1 MNNKNIFKYLIIIAI
16 VVLVI
21 VATVLIILNTK
32 VKNPNIQED
41 VGEED
46 LPELEIDESIEK
58 IDQINTFSM
67 VEKIVNSN
75 IDSNTTF
82 FATEIYFQEIDVVLA
97 YRLYVFGE
105 IFDIGNQSYQNVFFA
120 IDFDEESSNYKITQK
135 KLDIEQSEYEQ
146 IAKSGAQKYLI
157 TDNYNGEFLQED
169 ISDNL
174 VVKRYFDYYK
184 MLMITNPEKAY
195 SLLDDEYKKI
205 KFENYN
211 NFYTYINN
219 KIAQIKAMELFGL
232 NIHFPVTDPTW
243 IFFLVLIIIL
253 FAPMILGR
261 LRIPH
266 IIGMILAGV
275 LVGKYGFNIL
285 ERDSSFELFG
295 KVGLYYIM
303 FLAGLE
309 MDMDDFK
316 KNKTKGLVFGLFTFL
331 IPMALGIW
339 SSMSLLDYGLVTSI
353 LLASMYASHTLIA
366 YPIISRYGL
375 SRQRTVSI
383 TIGGT
388 AVTVVLALM
397 VLAVIGGMYKGEDV
411 GGLFWAILLGKVL
424 ALFGLIIF
432 LMPRISRWFFRTYED
447 AVMQFVFVLAMVFL
461 GGGLMELVGM
471 EGILGAF
478 LAGLVLN
485 RFVPHVSPL
494 MNRLEFVGNALFIP
508 YFLIG
513 VGMII
518 DVRCLFTQGEAL
530 KVAVVMTVVATF
542 SKWLAAWIT
551 QKIYGMQKVER
562 SLIFGLSNAQA
573 AATLA
578 AVLIGHEIIMENG
591 ERLLNDD
598 VLNGTVVMIL
608 FTCIISSVATERA
621 ARRMVT
627 QENLTGNDD
636 KNNKEQER
644 ILIPVAN
651 PDTIEGLVGMALM
664 MRHPKQKEPL
674 VALSVINDNNASE
687 TKELIGKRNLE
698 RTAMVAAA
706 ADASVKTVLRYDLNI
721 AQGIIHTLKEY
732 AVTDVVIGLHRKTNL
747 MDSFF
752 GTMTENLLK
761 GTHRQIMIAKLLMPV
776 NTLRRIVVAVPEK
789 AEYEVGFMKWVV
801 QLCRMGKLL
810 GCRVHFFATEDTLR
824 HLRAVVEKQE
834 ANTFTEFSV
843 LEEWD
848 DLLLLTGQV
857 NFDHLFVVVSARKGS
872 ISYQTSFE
880 RLPSQVSKYFADA
893 SLLIIY
899 PDQLGDPQEIVSF
912 SDPRGQ
918 SETRMYDNVGKWFYK
933 WFKKG
938 DERN

>member
-1 MNNKNIFKYLIIIAI
+1 
-16 VVLVI
+16 
-21 VATVLIILNTK
+21 
-32 VKNPNIQED
+32 
-41 VGEED
+41 
-46 LPELEIDESIEK
+46 
-58 IDQINTFSM
+58 
-67 VEKIVNSN
+67 
-75 IDSNTTF
+75 
-82 FATEIYFQEIDVVLA
+82 
-97 YRLYVFGE
+97 
-105 IFDIGNQSYQNVFFA
+105 
-120 IDFDEESSNYKITQK
+120 
-135 KLDIEQSEYEQ
+135 
-146 IAKSGAQKYLI
+146 
-157 TDNYNGEFLQED
+157 
-169 ISDNL
+169 
-174 VVKRYFDYYK
+174 
-184 MLMITNPEKAY
+184 
-195 SLLDDEYKKI
+195 
-205 KFENYN
+205 
-211 NFYTYINN
+211 
-219 KIAQIKAMELFGL
+219 MELFDL

-275 LVGKYGFNIL
+275 VVGKYGFNIL

-316 KNKTKGLVFGLFTFL
+316 KNRTKGLVFGMFTFL
-331 IPMALGIW
+331 IPMGLGIW
-339 SSMSLLDYGLVTSI
+339 SSMGMLGYGFLTSV

-397 VLAVIGGMYKGEDV
+397 VLAVIGGMYKGEEV
-411 GGLFWAILLGKVL
+411 GGLFWALLVAKVVL
-424 ALFGLIIF
+424 LFGLIIF

-518 DVRCLFTQGEAL
+518 DVRCLFTEGEAL
-530 KVAVVMTVVATF
+530 KVALVMTVVATF

-551 QKIYGMQKVER
+551 QKIYGMKRVER

-578 AVLIGHEIIMENG
+578 AVLIGHGIIMENG

-608 FTCIISSVATERA
+608 FTCIISSVVTERA
-621 ARRMVT
+621 ARKMVT
-627 QENLTGNDD
+627 QENLTEGGEG
-636 KNNKEQER
+636 KEQER

-651 PDTIEGLVGMALM
+651 PETIEGLVGMALM
-664 MRHPKQKEPL
+664 MRHPKQKESL
-674 VALSVINDNNASE
+674 VALSVINDNNTSE

-721 AQGIIHTLKEY
+721 AQGIIHTQKEH
-732 AVTDVVIGLHRKTNL
+732 AVTDIVIGLHRKTNL

-761 GTHRQIMIAKLLMPV
+761 GTNRQIMIAKLLMPV
-776 NTLRRIVVAVPEK
+776 NTLRRIVVAVPDK
-789 AEYEVGFMKWVV
+789 AEYEKGFLKWMT
-801 QLCRMGKLL
+801 QLCRMGKQL
-810 GCRVHFFATEDTLR
+810 GCRVHFFATEDTLK
-824 HLRAVVEKQE
+824 HLRALTEKQE
-834 ANTFTEFSV
+834 ANTFTEFSL

-857 NFDHLFVVVSARKGS
+857 NYDHLFVVVSSRKGS
-872 ISYQTSFE
+872 ISYQPSFE
-880 RLPSQVSKYFADA
+880 RLPSQISKYFANN
-893 SLLIIY
+893 SLLIVY
-899 PDQLGDPQEIVSF
+899 PDQLGDDPQEIVSF

-918 SETRMYDNVGKWFYK
+918 SETRVYDNVGKWFYK

>member
-1 MNNKNIFKYLIIIAI
+1 
-16 VVLVI
+16 
-21 VATVLIILNTK
+21 
-32 VKNPNIQED
+32 
-41 VGEED
+41 
-46 LPELEIDESIEK
+46 
-58 IDQINTFSM
+58 
-67 VEKIVNSN
+67 
-75 IDSNTTF
+75 
-82 FATEIYFQEIDVVLA
+82 
-97 YRLYVFGE
+97 
-105 IFDIGNQSYQNVFFA
+105 
-120 IDFDEESSNYKITQK
+120 
-135 KLDIEQSEYEQ
+135 
-146 IAKSGAQKYLI
+146 
-157 TDNYNGEFLQED
+157 
-169 ISDNL
+169 
-174 VVKRYFDYYK
+174 
-184 MLMITNPEKAY
+184 
-195 SLLDDEYKKI
+195 
-205 KFENYN
+205 
-211 NFYTYINN
+211 
-219 KIAQIKAMELFGL
+219 MELFDL

-275 LVGKYGFNIL
+275 VVGKYGFNIL

-316 KNKTKGLVFGLFTFL
+316 KNRTKGLIFGMFTFL
-331 IPMALGIW
+331 IPMGLGIW
-339 SSMSLLDYGLVTSI
+339 SSMSMLDYGFLTSV

-411 GGLFWAILLGKVL
+411 GGLFWVLLVAKVVL
-424 ALFGLIIF
+424 LFGLIIF

-447 AVMQFVFVLAMVFL
+447 AVMQFIFVLAMVFL

-518 DVRCLFTQGEAL
+518 DVRCLFTEGEAL

-551 QKIYGMQKVER
+551 QKIYGMKKVEG

-578 AVLIGHEIIMENG
+578 AVLIGHGIIMENG

-608 FTCIISSVATERA
+608 FTCIISSVVTERA
-621 ARRMVT
+621 ARKMVT
-627 QENLTGNDD
+627 QENLMEGSEG
-636 KNNKEQER
+636 KEQER

-651 PDTIEGLVGMALM
+651 PETIEGLVGMALM
-664 MRHPKQKEPL
+664 MRHPKQKESL
-674 VALSVINDNNASE
+674 VALSVINDNNTSE

-698 RTAMVAAA
+698 RTAMIAAA

-721 AQGIIHTLKEY
+721 AQGIIHTQKEY
-732 AVTDVVIGLHRKTNL
+732 AVTDIVIGLHRKTNL

-761 GTHRQIMIAKLLMPV
+761 GTNRQIMIAKLLMPV
-776 NTLRRIVVAVPEK
+776 NTLRRIVVAVPDK
-789 AEYEVGFMKWVV
+789 AEYEKGFLKWMT
-801 QLCRMGKLL
+801 QLCRMGKQL
-810 GCRVHFFATEDTLR
+810 GCRVHFFATEDTLK
-824 HLRAVVEKQE
+824 HLRALTEKQE
-834 ANTFTEFSV
+834 ANTFTEFSL

-857 NFDHLFVVVSARKGS
+857 NYDHLFVVVSSRKGS

-880 RLPSQVSKYFADA
+880 RLPSQISKYFANN
-893 SLLIIY
+893 SLLIVY
-899 PDQLGDPQEIVSF
+899 PDQLGDDPQEIVSF

-918 SETRMYDNVGKWFYK
+918 SETRVYDNVGKWFYK
-933 WFKKG
+933 WFMKG

>member
-1 MNNKNIFKYLIIIAI
+1 
-16 VVLVI
+16 
-21 VATVLIILNTK
+21 
-32 VKNPNIQED
+32 
-41 VGEED
+41 
-46 LPELEIDESIEK
+46 
-58 IDQINTFSM
+58 
-67 VEKIVNSN
+67 
-75 IDSNTTF
+75 
-82 FATEIYFQEIDVVLA
+82 
-97 YRLYVFGE
+97 
-105 IFDIGNQSYQNVFFA
+105 
-120 IDFDEESSNYKITQK
+120 
-135 KLDIEQSEYEQ
+135 
-146 IAKSGAQKYLI
+146 
-157 TDNYNGEFLQED
+157 
-169 ISDNL
+169 
-174 VVKRYFDYYK
+174 
-184 MLMITNPEKAY
+184 
-195 SLLDDEYKKI
+195 
-205 KFENYN
+205 
-211 NFYTYINN
+211 
-219 KIAQIKAMELFGL
+219 MELFDL

-275 LVGKYGFNIL
+275 VVGKYGFNIL

-316 KNKTKGLVFGLFTFL
+316 KNRTKGLIFGMFTFL
-331 IPMALGIW
+331 IPMGLGIW
-339 SSMSLLDYGLVTSI
+339 SSMSMLNYGFLTSV

-366 YPIISRYGL
+366 YPIISLYGL

-411 GGLFWAILLGKVL
+411 GGLFWVLLVAKVVL
-424 ALFGLIIF
+424 LFGLIIF

-447 AVMQFVFVLAMVFL
+447 AVMQFIFVLAMVFL

-518 DVRCLFTQGEAL
+518 DVRCLFTEGEAL

-551 QKIYGMQKVER
+551 QKIYGMKKVEG

-578 AVLIGHEIIMENG
+578 AVLIGHGIIMENG

-608 FTCIISSVATERA
+608 FTCIISSVVTERA
-621 ARRMVT
+621 ARKMVT
-627 QENLTGNDD
+627 QENLMEGSEG
-636 KNNKEQER
+636 KEQER

-651 PDTIEGLVGMALM
+651 PETIEGLVGMALM
-664 MRHPKQKEPL
+664 MRHPKQKESL
-674 VALSVINDNNASE
+674 VALSVINDNNTSE

-698 RTAMVAAA
+698 RTAMIAAA

-721 AQGIIHTLKEY
+721 AQGIIHTQKEY
-732 AVTDVVIGLHRKTNL
+732 AVTDIVIGLHRKTNL

-761 GTHRQIMIAKLLMPV
+761 GTNRQIMIAKLLMPV
-776 NTLRRIVVAVPEK
+776 NTLRRIVVAVPDK
-789 AEYEVGFMKWVV
+789 AEYEKGFLKWMT
-801 QLCRMGKLL
+801 QLCRMGKQL
-810 GCRVHFFATEDTLR
+810 GCRVHFFATEDTLK
-824 HLRAVVEKQE
+824 HLRALTEKQE
-834 ANTFTEFSV
+834 ANTFTEFSL

-857 NFDHLFVVVSARKGS
+857 NYDHLFVVVSSRKGS

-880 RLPSQVSKYFADA
+880 RLPSQISKYFANN
-893 SLLIIY
+893 SLLIVY
-899 PDQLGDPQEIVSF
+899 PDQLGDDPQEIVSF

-918 SETRMYDNVGKWFYK
+918 SETRVYDNVGKWFYK

>member
-1 MNNKNIFKYLIIIAI
+1 
-16 VVLVI
+16 
-21 VATVLIILNTK
+21 
-32 VKNPNIQED
+32 
-41 VGEED
+41 
-46 LPELEIDESIEK
+46 
-58 IDQINTFSM
+58 
-67 VEKIVNSN
+67 
-75 IDSNTTF
+75 
-82 FATEIYFQEIDVVLA
+82 
-97 YRLYVFGE
+97 
-105 IFDIGNQSYQNVFFA
+105 
-120 IDFDEESSNYKITQK
+120 
-135 KLDIEQSEYEQ
+135 
-146 IAKSGAQKYLI
+146 
-157 TDNYNGEFLQED
+157 
-169 ISDNL
+169 
-174 VVKRYFDYYK
+174 
-184 MLMITNPEKAY
+184 
-195 SLLDDEYKKI
+195 
-205 KFENYN
+205 
-211 NFYTYINN
+211 
-219 KIAQIKAMELFGL
+219 MELFDL

-275 LVGKYGFNIL
+275 VVGKYGFNIL

-316 KNKTKGLVFGLFTFL
+316 KNRTKGLIFGMFTFL
-331 IPMALGIW
+331 IPMGLGIW
-339 SSMSLLDYGLVTSI
+339 SSMSMLDYGFLTSV

-411 GGLFWAILLGKVL
+411 GGLFWVLLVAKVVL
-424 ALFGLIIF
+424 LFGLIIF
-432 LMPRISRWFFRTYED
+432 LMPRISRWFLRTYED
-447 AVMQFVFVLAMVFL
+447 AVMKFIFVLAMVFL

-518 DVRCLFTQGEAL
+518 DVRCLFTEGEAL

-551 QKIYGMQKVER
+551 QKIYGMKKVEG

-578 AVLIGHEIIMENG
+578 AVLIGHGIIMENG

-608 FTCIISSVATERA
+608 FTCIISSVVTERA
-621 ARRMVT
+621 ARKMVT
-627 QENLTGNDD
+627 QENLMEGSEG
-636 KNNKEQER
+636 KEQER

-651 PDTIEGLVGMALM
+651 PETIEGLVGMALM
-664 MRHPKQKEPL
+664 MRHPKQKESL
-674 VALSVINDNNASE
+674 VALSVINDNNTSE

-698 RTAMVAAA
+698 RTAMIAAA

-721 AQGIIHTLKEY
+721 AQGIIHTQKEY
-732 AVTDVVIGLHRKTNL
+732 AVTDIVIGLHRKTNL

-761 GTHRQIMIAKLLMPV
+761 GTNRQIMIAKLLMPV
-776 NTLRRIVVAVPEK
+776 NTLRRIVVAVPDK
-789 AEYEVGFMKWVV
+789 AEYEKGFLKWMT
-801 QLCRMGKLL
+801 QLCRMGKQL
-810 GCRVHFFATEDTLR
+810 GCRVHFFATEDTLK
-824 HLRAVVEKQE
+824 HLRALTEKQE
-834 ANTFTEFSV
+834 ANTFTEFSL

-857 NFDHLFVVVSARKGS
+857 NYDHLFVVVSSRKGS

-880 RLPSQVSKYFADA
+880 RLPSQISKYFANN
-893 SLLIIY
+893 SLLIVY
-899 PDQLGDPQEIVSF
+899 PDQLGDDPQEIVSF

-918 SETRMYDNVGKWFYK
+918 SETRVYDNVGKWFYK

>member
-1 MNNKNIFKYLIIIAI
+1 
-16 VVLVI
+16 
-21 VATVLIILNTK
+21 
-32 VKNPNIQED
+32 
-41 VGEED
+41 
-46 LPELEIDESIEK
+46 
-58 IDQINTFSM
+58 
-67 VEKIVNSN
+67 
-75 IDSNTTF
+75 
-82 FATEIYFQEIDVVLA
+82 
-97 YRLYVFGE
+97 
-105 IFDIGNQSYQNVFFA
+105 
-120 IDFDEESSNYKITQK
+120 
-135 KLDIEQSEYEQ
+135 
-146 IAKSGAQKYLI
+146 
-157 TDNYNGEFLQED
+157 
-169 ISDNL
+169 
-174 VVKRYFDYYK
+174 
-184 MLMITNPEKAY
+184 
-195 SLLDDEYKKI
+195 
-205 KFENYN
+205 
-211 NFYTYINN
+211 
-219 KIAQIKAMELFGL
+219 MELFDL

-275 LVGKYGFNIL
+275 VVGKYGFNIL

-316 KNKTKGLVFGLFTFL
+316 KNRTKGLVFGMFTFL
-331 IPMALGIW
+331 IPMGLGIW
-339 SSMSLLDYGLVTSI
+339 SSMSMLNYGFLTSV

-411 GGLFWAILLGKVL
+411 GGLFWVLLVAKVVL
-424 ALFGLIIF
+424 LFGLIIF

-447 AVMQFVFVLAMVFL
+447 AVMQFIFVLAMVFL

-518 DVRCLFTQGEAL
+518 DVRCLFTEGEAL

-551 QKIYGMQKVER
+551 QKIYGMKKVEG

-578 AVLIGHEIIMENG
+578 AVLIGHGIIMENG

-608 FTCIISSVATERA
+608 FTCIISSVVIERA
-621 ARRMVT
+621 ARKMVT
-627 QENLTGNDD
+627 QENLMEGSEG
-636 KNNKEQER
+636 KEQER

-651 PDTIEGLVGMALM
+651 PETIEGLVGMALM
-664 MRHPKQKEPL
+664 MRHPKQKESL
-674 VALSVINDNNASE
+674 VALSVINDNNTSE

-698 RTAMVAAA
+698 RTAMIAAA

-721 AQGIIHTLKEY
+721 AQGIIHTQKEY
-732 AVTDVVIGLHRKTNL
+732 AVTDIVIGLHRKTNL

-761 GTHRQIMIAKLLMPV
+761 GTNRQIMIAKLLMPV
-776 NTLRRIVVAVPEK
+776 NTLRRIVVAVPDK
-789 AEYEVGFMKWVV
+789 AEYEKGFLKWMT
-801 QLCRMGKLL
+801 QLCRMGKQL
-810 GCRVHFFATEDTLR
+810 GCRVHFFATEDTLK
-824 HLRAVVEKQE
+824 HLRALTEKQE
-834 ANTFTEFSV
+834 ANTFTEFSL

-857 NFDHLFVVVSARKGS
+857 NYDHLFVVVSSRKGS

-880 RLPSQVSKYFADA
+880 RLPSQISKYFANN
-893 SLLIIY
+893 SLLIVY
-899 PDQLGDPQEIVSF
+899 PDQLGDDPQEIVSF

-918 SETRMYDNVGKWFYK
+918 SETRVYDNVGKWFYK

>member
-1 MNNKNIFKYLIIIAI
+1 MNLFD
-16 VVLVI
+16 
-21 VATVLIILNTK
+21 LNLT
-32 VKNPNIQED
+32 
-41 VGEED
+41 
-46 LPELEIDESIEK
+46 LP
-58 IDQINTFSM
+58 
-67 VEKIVNSN
+67 
-75 IDSNTTF
+75 
-82 FATEIYFQEIDVVLA
+82 
-97 YRLYVFGE
+97 
-105 IFDIGNQSYQNVFFA
+105 
-120 IDFDEESSNYKITQK
+120 
-135 KLDIEQSEYEQ
+135 
-146 IAKSGAQKYLI
+146 
-157 TDNYNGEFLQED
+157 
-169 ISDNL
+169 IS
-174 VVKRYFDYYK
+174 
-184 MLMITNPEKAY
+184 
-195 SLLDDEYKKI
+195 
-205 KFENYN
+205 
-211 NFYTYINN
+211 
-219 KIAQIKAMELFGL
+219 
-232 NIHFPVTDPTW
+232 DPTW
-243 IFFLVLIIIL
+243 VFFLVLIIIL

-261 LRIPH
+261 LHIPH

-275 LVGKYGFNIL
+275 LIGEHGFHVL
-285 ERDSSFELFG
+285 DRDSSFELFG

-316 KNKTKGLVFGLFTFL
+316 KNRTKGLVFGMFTFL
-331 IPMALGIW
+331 IPMGLGIW
-339 SSMSLLDYGLVTSI
+339 SSMSMLNYGFLTSV

-411 GGLFWAILLGKVL
+411 GGLFWVLLVAKVVL
-424 ALFGLIIF
+424 LFGLIIF

-447 AVMQFVFVLAMVFL
+447 AVMQFIFVLAMVFL

-518 DVRCLFTQGEAL
+518 DVRCLFTEGEAL

-551 QKIYGMQKVER
+551 QKIYGMKKVEG

-578 AVLIGHEIIMENG
+578 AVLIGHGIIMENG

-608 FTCIISSVATERA
+608 FTCIISSVVTERA
-621 ARRMVT
+621 ARKMVT
-627 QENLTGNDD
+627 QENLMEGSEG
-636 KNNKEQER
+636 KEQER

-651 PDTIEGLVGMALM
+651 PETIEGLVGMALM
-664 MRHPKQKEPL
+664 MRHPKQKESL
-674 VALSVINDNNASE
+674 VALSVINDNNTSE

-698 RTAMVAAA
+698 RTAMIAAA

-721 AQGIIHTLKEY
+721 AQGIIHTQKEY
-732 AVTDVVIGLHRKTNL
+732 AVTDIVIGLHRKTNL

-761 GTHRQIMIAKLLMPV
+761 GTNRQIMIAKLLMPV
-776 NTLRRIVVAVPEK
+776 NTLRRIVVAVPDK
-789 AEYEVGFMKWVV
+789 AEYEKGFLKWMT
-801 QLCRMGKLL
+801 QLCRMGKQL
-810 GCRVHFFATEDTLR
+810 GCRVHFFATEDTLK
-824 HLRAVVEKQE
+824 HLRALTEKQE
-834 ANTFTEFSV
+834 ANTFTEFSL

-857 NFDHLFVVVSARKGS
+857 NYDHLFVVVSSRKGS

-880 RLPSQVSKYFADA
+880 RLPSQISKYFANN
-893 SLLIIY
+893 SLLIVY
-899 PDQLGDPQEIVSF
+899 PDQLGDDPQEIVSF

-918 SETRMYDNVGKWFYK
+918 SETRVYDNVGKWFYK

>member
-1 MNNKNIFKYLIIIAI
+1 
-16 VVLVI
+16 
-21 VATVLIILNTK
+21 
-32 VKNPNIQED
+32 
-41 VGEED
+41 
-46 LPELEIDESIEK
+46 
-58 IDQINTFSM
+58 
-67 VEKIVNSN
+67 
-75 IDSNTTF
+75 
-82 FATEIYFQEIDVVLA
+82 
-97 YRLYVFGE
+97 
-105 IFDIGNQSYQNVFFA
+105 
-120 IDFDEESSNYKITQK
+120 
-135 KLDIEQSEYEQ
+135 
-146 IAKSGAQKYLI
+146 
-157 TDNYNGEFLQED
+157 
-169 ISDNL
+169 
-174 VVKRYFDYYK
+174 
-184 MLMITNPEKAY
+184 
-195 SLLDDEYKKI
+195 
-205 KFENYN
+205 
-211 NFYTYINN
+211 
-219 KIAQIKAMELFGL
+219 MELFDL

-275 LVGKYGFNIL
+275 VVGKYGFNIL

-316 KNKTKGLVFGLFTFL
+316 KNRTKGLVFGMFTFL
-331 IPMALGIW
+331 IPMGLGIW
-339 SSMSLLDYGLVTSI
+339 SSMSMLNYGFLTSV

-366 YPIISRYGL
+366 YLIISRYGL

-411 GGLFWAILLGKVL
+411 GGLFWVLLVAKVVL
-424 ALFGLIIF
+424 LFGLIIF

-447 AVMQFVFVLAMVFL
+447 AVMQFIFVLAMVFL

-518 DVRCLFTQGEAL
+518 DVRCLFTEGEAL

-551 QKIYGMQKVER
+551 QKIYGMKKVEG

-578 AVLIGHEIIMENG
+578 AVLIGHGIIMENG

-608 FTCIISSVATERA
+608 FTCIISSVVTERA
-621 ARRMVT
+621 ARKMVT
-627 QENLTGNDD
+627 QENLMEGSEG
-636 KNNKEQER
+636 KEQGR

-651 PDTIEGLVGMALM
+651 PETIEGLVGMALM
-664 MRHPKQKEPL
+664 MRHPKQKESL
-674 VALSVINDNNASE
+674 VALSVINDNNTSE

-698 RTAMVAAA
+698 RTAMIAAA

-721 AQGIIHTLKEY
+721 AQGIIHTQKEY
-732 AVTDVVIGLHRKTNL
+732 AVTDIVIGLHRKTNL

-761 GTHRQIMIAKLLMPV
+761 GTNRQIMIAKLLMPV
-776 NTLRRIVVAVPEK
+776 NTLRRIVVAVPDK
-789 AEYEVGFMKWVV
+789 AEYENGFLNWMT
-801 QLCRMGKLL
+801 QLCRMGKQL
-810 GCRVHFFATEDTLR
+810 GCRVHFFATEDTLK
-824 HLRAVVEKQE
+824 HLRALTEKQE
-834 ANTFTEFSV
+834 ANTFTEFSL

-857 NFDHLFVVVSARKGS
+857 NYDHLFVVVSSRKGS

-880 RLPSQVSKYFADA
+880 RLPSQFSKYFANN
-893 SLLIIY
+893 SLLIVY
-899 PDQLGDPQEIVSF
+899 PDQLGDDPQEIVSF

-918 SETRMYDNVGKWFYK
+918 SETRVYDNVGKWFYK

>member
-1 MNNKNIFKYLIIIAI
+1 MKL
-16 VVLVI
+16 
-21 VATVLIILNTK
+21 
-32 VKNPNIQED
+32 
-41 VGEED
+41 
-46 LPELEIDESIEK
+46 
-58 IDQINTFSM
+58 
-67 VEKIVNSN
+67 
-75 IDSNTTF
+75 
-82 FATEIYFQEIDVVLA
+82 
-97 YRLYVFGE
+97 
-105 IFDIGNQSYQNVFFA
+105 FD
-120 IDFDEESSNYKITQK
+120 
-135 KLDIEQSEYEQ
+135 
-146 IAKSGAQKYLI
+146 
-157 TDNYNGEFLQED
+157 
-169 ISDNL
+169 
-174 VVKRYFDYYK
+174 
-184 MLMITNPEKAY
+184 
-195 SLLDDEYKKI
+195 
-205 KFENYN
+205 
-211 NFYTYINN
+211 
-219 KIAQIKAMELFGL
+219 L

-275 LVGKYGFNIL
+275 VVGKYGFNIL

-316 KNKTKGLVFGLFTFL
+316 KNRTKGLVFGMFTFL
-331 IPMALGIW
+331 IPMGLGIW
-339 SSMSLLDYGLVTSI
+339 SSMSMLNYGFLTSV

-411 GGLFWAILLGKVL
+411 GGLFWVLLVAKVVL
-424 ALFGLIIF
+424 LFGLIIF

-447 AVMQFVFVLAMVFL
+447 AVMQFIFVLAMVFL

-518 DVRCLFTQGEAL
+518 DVRCLFTEGEAL

-551 QKIYGMQKVER
+551 QKIYGMKKVEG

-578 AVLIGHEIIMENG
+578 AVLIGHGIIMENG

-608 FTCIISSVATERA
+608 FTCIISSVVTERA
-621 ARRMVT
+621 ARKMVT
-627 QENLTGNDD
+627 QENLMEGSEG
-636 KNNKEQER
+636 KEQER

-651 PDTIEGLVGMALM
+651 PETIEGLVGMALM
-664 MRHPKQKEPL
+664 MRHPKQKESL
-674 VALSVINDNNASE
+674 VALSVINDNNTSE

-698 RTAMVAAA
+698 RTAMIAAA

-721 AQGIIHTLKEY
+721 AQGIIHTQKEY
-732 AVTDVVIGLHRKTNL
+732 AVTDIVIGLHRKTNL

-761 GTHRQIMIAKLLMPV
+761 GTNHQIMIAKLLMPV
-776 NTLRRIVVAVPEK
+776 NTLRRIVVAVPDK
-789 AEYEVGFMKWVV
+789 AEYEKGFLKWMT
-801 QLCRMGKLL
+801 QLCRMGKQL
-810 GCRVHFFATEDTLR
+810 GCRVHFFATEDTLK
-824 HLRAVVEKQE
+824 HLRALTEKQE
-834 ANTFTEFSV
+834 ANTFTEFSL

-857 NFDHLFVVVSARKGS
+857 NYDHLFVVVSSRKGS

-880 RLPSQVSKYFADA
+880 RLPSQISKYFANN
-893 SLLIIY
+893 SLLIVY
-899 PDQLGDPQEIVSF
+899 PDQLGDDPQEIVSF

-918 SETRMYDNVGKWFYK
+918 SETRVYDNVGKWFYK

>member
-1 MNNKNIFKYLIIIAI
+1 
-16 VVLVI
+16 
-21 VATVLIILNTK
+21 
-32 VKNPNIQED
+32 
-41 VGEED
+41 
-46 LPELEIDESIEK
+46 
-58 IDQINTFSM
+58 
-67 VEKIVNSN
+67 
-75 IDSNTTF
+75 
-82 FATEIYFQEIDVVLA
+82 
-97 YRLYVFGE
+97 
-105 IFDIGNQSYQNVFFA
+105 
-120 IDFDEESSNYKITQK
+120 
-135 KLDIEQSEYEQ
+135 
-146 IAKSGAQKYLI
+146 
-157 TDNYNGEFLQED
+157 
-169 ISDNL
+169 
-174 VVKRYFDYYK
+174 
-184 MLMITNPEKAY
+184 
-195 SLLDDEYKKI
+195 
-205 KFENYN
+205 
-211 NFYTYINN
+211 
-219 KIAQIKAMELFGL
+219 MELFDL

-275 LVGKYGFNIL
+275 VVGKYGFNIL

-316 KNKTKGLVFGLFTFL
+316 KNRTKGLVFGMFTFL
-331 IPMALGIW
+331 IPMGLGIW
-339 SSMSLLDYGLVTSI
+339 SSMSMLNYGFLTSV

-411 GGLFWAILLGKVL
+411 GGLFWVLLVAKVVL
-424 ALFGLIIF
+424 LFGLIIF

-447 AVMQFVFVLAMVFL
+447 AVMQFIFVLAMVFL

-518 DVRCLFTQGEAL
+518 DVRCLFTEGEAL

-551 QKIYGMQKVER
+551 QKIYGMKKVEG
-562 SLIFGLSNAQA
+562 SLIFGLSNAHA

-578 AVLIGHEIIMENG
+578 AVLIGHGIIMENG

-608 FTCIISSVATERA
+608 FTCIISSVVTERA
-621 ARRMVT
+621 ARKMVT
-627 QENLTGNDD
+627 QENLMEGSEG
-636 KNNKEQER
+636 KEQER

-651 PDTIEGLVGMALM
+651 PETIEGLVGMALM
-664 MRHPKQKEPL
+664 MRHPKQKESL
-674 VALSVINDNNASE
+674 VALSVINDNNTSE

-698 RTAMVAAA
+698 RTAMIAAA

-721 AQGIIHTLKEY
+721 AQGIIHTQKEY
-732 AVTDVVIGLHRKTNL
+732 AVTDIVIGLHRKTNL

-761 GTHRQIMIAKLLMPV
+761 GTNRQIMIAKLLMPV
-776 NTLRRIVVAVPEK
+776 NTLRRIVVAVPDK
-789 AEYEVGFMKWVV
+789 AEYEKGFLKWMT
-801 QLCRMGKLL
+801 QLCRMGKQL
-810 GCRVHFFATEDTLR
+810 GCRVHFFATEDTLK
-824 HLRAVVEKQE
+824 HLRALTEKQE
-834 ANTFTEFSV
+834 ANTFTEFSL

-857 NFDHLFVVVSARKGS
+857 NYDHLFVVVSSRKGS

-880 RLPSQVSKYFADA
+880 RLPSQISKYFANN
-893 SLLIIY
+893 SLLIVY
-899 PDQLGDPQEIVSF
+899 PDQLGDDPQEIVSF

-918 SETRMYDNVGKWFYK
+918 SETRVYDNVGKWFYK

>member
-1 MNNKNIFKYLIIIAI
+1 
-16 VVLVI
+16 
-21 VATVLIILNTK
+21 
-32 VKNPNIQED
+32 
-41 VGEED
+41 
-46 LPELEIDESIEK
+46 
-58 IDQINTFSM
+58 
-67 VEKIVNSN
+67 
-75 IDSNTTF
+75 
-82 FATEIYFQEIDVVLA
+82 
-97 YRLYVFGE
+97 
-105 IFDIGNQSYQNVFFA
+105 
-120 IDFDEESSNYKITQK
+120 
-135 KLDIEQSEYEQ
+135 
-146 IAKSGAQKYLI
+146 
-157 TDNYNGEFLQED
+157 
-169 ISDNL
+169 
-174 VVKRYFDYYK
+174 
-184 MLMITNPEKAY
+184 
-195 SLLDDEYKKI
+195 
-205 KFENYN
+205 
-211 NFYTYINN
+211 
-219 KIAQIKAMELFGL
+219 MELFDL

-275 LVGKYGFNIL
+275 VVGKYGFNIL

-316 KNKTKGLVFGLFTFL
+316 KNRTKGLVFGMFTFL
-331 IPMALGIW
+331 IPMGLGIW
-339 SSMSLLDYGLVTSI
+339 SSMSMLNYGFLTSV

-366 YPIISRYGL
+366 SPIISRYGL

-411 GGLFWAILLGKVL
+411 GGLFWVLLVAKVVL
-424 ALFGLIIF
+424 LFGLIIF

-447 AVMQFVFVLAMVFL
+447 AVMQFIFVLAMVFL

-518 DVRCLFTQGEAL
+518 DVRCLFTEGEAL

-551 QKIYGMQKVER
+551 QKIYGMKKVEG

-578 AVLIGHEIIMENG
+578 AVLIGHGIIMENG

-608 FTCIISSVATERA
+608 FTCIISSVVTERA
-621 ARRMVT
+621 ARKMVT
-627 QENLTGNDD
+627 QENLMEGSEG
-636 KNNKEQER
+636 KEQER

-651 PDTIEGLVGMALM
+651 PETIEGLVGMALM
-664 MRHPKQKEPL
+664 MRHPKQKESL
-674 VALSVINDNNASE
+674 VALSVINDNNTSE

-698 RTAMVAAA
+698 RTAMIAAA

-721 AQGIIHTLKEY
+721 AQGIIHTQKEY
-732 AVTDVVIGLHRKTNL
+732 AVTDIVIGLHRKTNL

-761 GTHRQIMIAKLLMPV
+761 GTNRQIMIAKLLMPV
-776 NTLRRIVVAVPEK
+776 NTLRRIVVAVPDK
-789 AEYEVGFMKWVV
+789 AEYEKGFLKWMT
-801 QLCRMGKLL
+801 QLCRMGKQL
-810 GCRVHFFATEDTLR
+810 GCRVHFFATEDTLK
-824 HLRAVVEKQE
+824 HLRALTEKQE
-834 ANTFTEFSV
+834 ANTFTEFSL

-857 NFDHLFVVVSARKGS
+857 NYDHLFVVVSSRKGS

-880 RLPSQVSKYFADA
+880 RLPSQISKYFANN
-893 SLLIIY
+893 SLLIVY
-899 PDQLGDPQEIVSF
+899 PDQLGDDPQEIVSF

-918 SETRMYDNVGKWFYK
+918 SETRVYDNVGKWFYK

>member
-1 MNNKNIFKYLIIIAI
+1 
-16 VVLVI
+16 
-21 VATVLIILNTK
+21 
-32 VKNPNIQED
+32 
-41 VGEED
+41 
-46 LPELEIDESIEK
+46 
-58 IDQINTFSM
+58 
-67 VEKIVNSN
+67 
-75 IDSNTTF
+75 
-82 FATEIYFQEIDVVLA
+82 
-97 YRLYVFGE
+97 
-105 IFDIGNQSYQNVFFA
+105 
-120 IDFDEESSNYKITQK
+120 
-135 KLDIEQSEYEQ
+135 
-146 IAKSGAQKYLI
+146 
-157 TDNYNGEFLQED
+157 
-169 ISDNL
+169 
-174 VVKRYFDYYK
+174 
-184 MLMITNPEKAY
+184 
-195 SLLDDEYKKI
+195 
-205 KFENYN
+205 
-211 NFYTYINN
+211 
-219 KIAQIKAMELFGL
+219 MELFDL

-275 LVGKYGFNIL
+275 VVGKYGFNIL

-316 KNKTKGLVFGLFTFL
+316 KNRTKGLVFGMFTFL
-331 IPMALGIW
+331 IPMGLGIW
-339 SSMSLLDYGLVTSI
+339 SSMSMLNYGFLTSV

-397 VLAVIGGMYKGEDV
+397 VLAVIGGMSKGEDV
-411 GGLFWAILLGKVL
+411 GGLFWVLLVAKVVL
-424 ALFGLIIF
+424 LFGLIIF

-447 AVMQFVFVLAMVFL
+447 AVMQFIFVLAMVFL

-518 DVRCLFTQGEAL
+518 DVRCLFTEGEAL

-551 QKIYGMQKVER
+551 QKIYGMKKVEG

-578 AVLIGHEIIMENG
+578 AVLIGHGIIMENG

-608 FTCIISSVATERA
+608 FTCIISSVVTERA
-621 ARRMVT
+621 ARKMVT
-627 QENLTGNDD
+627 QENLMEGSEG
-636 KNNKEQER
+636 KEQER

-651 PDTIEGLVGMALM
+651 PETIEGLVGMALM
-664 MRHPKQKEPL
+664 MRHPKQKESL
-674 VALSVINDNNASE
+674 VALSVINDNNTSE

-698 RTAMVAAA
+698 RTAMIAAA

-721 AQGIIHTLKEY
+721 AQGIIHTQKEY
-732 AVTDVVIGLHRKTNL
+732 AVTDIVIGLHRKTNL

-761 GTHRQIMIAKLLMPV
+761 GTNRQIMIAKLLMPV
-776 NTLRRIVVAVPEK
+776 NTLRRIVVAVPDK
-789 AEYEVGFMKWVV
+789 AEYEKGFLKWMT
-801 QLCRMGKLL
+801 QLCRMGKQL
-810 GCRVHFFATEDTLR
+810 GCRVHFFATEDTLK
-824 HLRAVVEKQE
+824 HLRALTEKQE
-834 ANTFTEFSV
+834 ANTFTEFSL

-857 NFDHLFVVVSARKGS
+857 NYDHLFVVVSSRKGS

-880 RLPSQVSKYFADA
+880 RLPSQISKYFANN
-893 SLLIIY
+893 SLLIVY
-899 PDQLGDPQEIVSF
+899 PDQLGDDPQEIVSF

-918 SETRMYDNVGKWFYK
+918 SETRVYDNVGKWFYK

>member
-1 MNNKNIFKYLIIIAI
+1 
-16 VVLVI
+16 
-21 VATVLIILNTK
+21 
-32 VKNPNIQED
+32 
-41 VGEED
+41 
-46 LPELEIDESIEK
+46 
-58 IDQINTFSM
+58 
-67 VEKIVNSN
+67 
-75 IDSNTTF
+75 
-82 FATEIYFQEIDVVLA
+82 
-97 YRLYVFGE
+97 
-105 IFDIGNQSYQNVFFA
+105 
-120 IDFDEESSNYKITQK
+120 
-135 KLDIEQSEYEQ
+135 
-146 IAKSGAQKYLI
+146 
-157 TDNYNGEFLQED
+157 
-169 ISDNL
+169 
-174 VVKRYFDYYK
+174 
-184 MLMITNPEKAY
+184 
-195 SLLDDEYKKI
+195 
-205 KFENYN
+205 
-211 NFYTYINN
+211 
-219 KIAQIKAMELFGL
+219 
-232 NIHFPVTDPTW
+232 
-243 IFFLVLIIIL
+243 
-253 FAPMILGR
+253 
-261 LRIPH
+261 
-266 IIGMILAGV
+266 MILAGV
-275 LVGKYGFNIL
+275 VVGKYGFNIL

-316 KNKTKGLVFGLFTFL
+316 KNRTKGLVFGMFTFL
-331 IPMALGIW
+331 IPMGLGIW
-339 SSMSLLDYGLVTSI
+339 SSMSMLNYGFLTSV

-411 GGLFWAILLGKVL
+411 GGLFWVLLVAKVVL
-424 ALFGLIIF
+424 LFGLIIF

-447 AVMQFVFVLAMVFL
+447 AVMQFIFVLAMVFL

-518 DVRCLFTQGEAL
+518 DVRCLFTEGEAL

-551 QKIYGMQKVER
+551 QKIYGMKKVEG

-578 AVLIGHEIIMENG
+578 AVLIGHGIIMENG

-608 FTCIISSVATERA
+608 FTCIISSVVTERA
-621 ARRMVT
+621 ARKMVT
-627 QENLTGNDD
+627 QENLMEGSEG
-636 KNNKEQER
+636 KEQER

-651 PDTIEGLVGMALM
+651 PETIEGLVGMALM
-664 MRHPKQKEPL
+664 MRHPKQKESL
-674 VALSVINDNNASE
+674 VALSVINDNNTSE

-698 RTAMVAAA
+698 RTAMIAAA

-721 AQGIIHTLKEY
+721 AQGIIHTQKEY
-732 AVTDVVIGLHRKTNL
+732 AVTDIVIGLHRKTNL

-761 GTHRQIMIAKLLMPV
+761 GTNRQIMIAKLLMPV
-776 NTLRRIVVAVPEK
+776 NTLRRIVVAVPDK
-789 AEYEVGFMKWVV
+789 AEYEKGFLKWMA
-801 QLCRMGKLL
+801 QLCRMGKQL
-810 GCRVHFFATEDTLR
+810 GCRVHFFATEDTLK
-824 HLRAVVEKQE
+824 HLRALTEKQE
-834 ANTFTEFSV
+834 ANTFTEFSL

-857 NFDHLFVVVSARKGS
+857 NYDHLFVVVSSRKGS

-880 RLPSQVSKYFADA
+880 RLPSQISKYFANN
-893 SLLIIY
+893 SLLIVY
-899 PDQLGDPQEIVSF
+899 PDQLGDDPQEIVSF

-918 SETRMYDNVGKWFYK
+918 SETRVYDNVGKWFYK

>member
-1 MNNKNIFKYLIIIAI
+1 
-16 VVLVI
+16 
-21 VATVLIILNTK
+21 
-32 VKNPNIQED
+32 
-41 VGEED
+41 
-46 LPELEIDESIEK
+46 
-58 IDQINTFSM
+58 
-67 VEKIVNSN
+67 
-75 IDSNTTF
+75 
-82 FATEIYFQEIDVVLA
+82 
-97 YRLYVFGE
+97 
-105 IFDIGNQSYQNVFFA
+105 
-120 IDFDEESSNYKITQK
+120 
-135 KLDIEQSEYEQ
+135 
-146 IAKSGAQKYLI
+146 
-157 TDNYNGEFLQED
+157 
-169 ISDNL
+169 
-174 VVKRYFDYYK
+174 
-184 MLMITNPEKAY
+184 
-195 SLLDDEYKKI
+195 
-205 KFENYN
+205 
-211 NFYTYINN
+211 
-219 KIAQIKAMELFGL
+219 MELFDL

-275 LVGKYGFNIL
+275 VVGKYGFNIL

-316 KNKTKGLVFGLFTFL
+316 KNRTKGLVFGMFTFL
-331 IPMALGIW
+331 IPMGLGIW
-339 SSMSLLDYGLVTSI
+339 SSMSMLNYGFLTSV

-411 GGLFWAILLGKVL
+411 GGLFWVLLVAKVVL
-424 ALFGLIIF
+424 LFGLIIF

-447 AVMQFVFVLAMVFL
+447 AVMQFIFVLAMVFL

-518 DVRCLFTQGEAL
+518 DVRCLFTEGEAL

-551 QKIYGMQKVER
+551 QKIYGMKKVEG

-578 AVLIGHEIIMENG
+578 AVLIGHGIIMENG

-608 FTCIISSVATERA
+608 FTCIISSVVTERA
-621 ARRMVT
+621 ARKMVT
-627 QENLTGNDD
+627 QENLMEGSEG
-636 KNNKEQER
+636 KEQER

-651 PDTIEGLVGMALM
+651 PETIEGLVGMALM
-664 MRHPKQKEPL
+664 MRHPKQKESL
-674 VALSVINDNNASE
+674 VALSVINDNNTSE

-698 RTAMVAAA
+698 RTAMIAAA

-721 AQGIIHTLKEY
+721 AQGIIHTQKEY
-732 AVTDVVIGLHRKTNL
+732 AVTDIVIGLHRKTNL

-761 GTHRQIMIAKLLMPV
+761 GTNRQIMIAKLLMPV
-776 NTLRRIVVAVPEK
+776 NTLRRIVVAVPDK
-789 AEYEVGFMKWVV
+789 AEYEKGFLKWMT
-801 QLCRMGKLL
+801 QLYRMGKQL
-810 GCRVHFFATEDTLR
+810 GCRVHFFATEDTLK
-824 HLRAVVEKQE
+824 HLRALTEKQE
-834 ANTFTEFSV
+834 ANTFTEFSL

-857 NFDHLFVVVSARKGS
+857 NYDHLFVVVSSRKGS

-880 RLPSQVSKYFADA
+880 RLPSQISKYFANN
-893 SLLIIY
+893 SLLIVY
-899 PDQLGDPQEIVSF
+899 PDQLGDDPQEIVSF

-918 SETRMYDNVGKWFYK
+918 SETRVYDNVGKWFYK

>member
-1 MNNKNIFKYLIIIAI
+1 
-16 VVLVI
+16 
-21 VATVLIILNTK
+21 
-32 VKNPNIQED
+32 
-41 VGEED
+41 
-46 LPELEIDESIEK
+46 
-58 IDQINTFSM
+58 
-67 VEKIVNSN
+67 
-75 IDSNTTF
+75 
-82 FATEIYFQEIDVVLA
+82 
-97 YRLYVFGE
+97 
-105 IFDIGNQSYQNVFFA
+105 
-120 IDFDEESSNYKITQK
+120 
-135 KLDIEQSEYEQ
+135 
-146 IAKSGAQKYLI
+146 
-157 TDNYNGEFLQED
+157 
-169 ISDNL
+169 
-174 VVKRYFDYYK
+174 
-184 MLMITNPEKAY
+184 
-195 SLLDDEYKKI
+195 
-205 KFENYN
+205 
-211 NFYTYINN
+211 
-219 KIAQIKAMELFGL
+219 MELFDL

-275 LVGKYGFNIL
+275 VVGKYGFNIL

-316 KNKTKGLVFGLFTFL
+316 KNRTKGLIFGMFTFL
-331 IPMALGIW
+331 IPMGLGIW
-339 SSMSLLDYGLVTSI
+339 SSMSMLDYGFLTSV

-411 GGLFWAILLGKVL
+411 GGLFWVLLVAKVVL
-424 ALFGLIIF
+424 LFGLIIF
-432 LMPRISRWFFRTYED
+432 LMPRISRWFFRTYEH
-447 AVMQFVFVLAMVFL
+447 AVMQFIFVLAMVFL

-518 DVRCLFTQGEAL
+518 DVRCLFTEGEAL

-551 QKIYGMQKVER
+551 QKIYGMKKVEG

-578 AVLIGHEIIMENG
+578 AVLIGHGIIMENG

-608 FTCIISSVATERA
+608 FTCIISSVVTERA
-621 ARRMVT
+621 ARKMVT
-627 QENLTGNDD
+627 QENLMEGSEG
-636 KNNKEQER
+636 KEQER

-651 PDTIEGLVGMALM
+651 PETIEGLVGMALM
-664 MRHPKQKEPL
+664 MRHPKQKESL
-674 VALSVINDNNASE
+674 VALSVINDNNTSE

-698 RTAMVAAA
+698 RTAMIAAA

-721 AQGIIHTLKEY
+721 AQGIIHTQKEY
-732 AVTDVVIGLHRKTNL
+732 AVTDIVIGLHRKTNL

-761 GTHRQIMIAKLLMPV
+761 GTNRQIMIAKLLMPV
-776 NTLRRIVVAVPEK
+776 NTLRRIVVAVPDK
-789 AEYEVGFMKWVV
+789 AEYEKGFLKWMT
-801 QLCRMGKLL
+801 QLCRMGKQL
-810 GCRVHFFATEDTLR
+810 GCRVHFFATEDTLK
-824 HLRAVVEKQE
+824 HLRALTEKQE
-834 ANTFTEFSV
+834 ANTFTEFSL

-857 NFDHLFVVVSARKGS
+857 NYDHLFVVVSSRKGS

-880 RLPSQVSKYFADA
+880 RLPSQISKYFANN
-893 SLLIIY
+893 SLLIVY
-899 PDQLGDPQEIVSF
+899 PDQLGDDPQEIVSF

-918 SETRMYDNVGKWFYK
+918 SETRVYDNVGKWFYK